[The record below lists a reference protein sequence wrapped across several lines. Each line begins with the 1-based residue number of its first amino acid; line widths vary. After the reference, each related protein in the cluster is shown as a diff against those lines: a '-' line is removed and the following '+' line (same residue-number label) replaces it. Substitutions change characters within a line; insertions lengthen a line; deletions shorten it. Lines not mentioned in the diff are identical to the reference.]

1 MIIDTKNPL
10 TKYENSSIEYKS
22 LKKAI
27 GQKADLKDLA
37 KTCVCLANTQ
47 GGYLFIGIE
56 DKDKLPP
63 LEQKINQEEMNDVIK
78 KLRSLTDSV
87 GLVNP
92 ELITHENGGEYFIIQ
107 IYPSMKTIAVT
118 SDGKVYVRVGDE
130 CVGIKG
136 EELTRL
142 AHEKGAFQWEL
153 VVTKTHISQI
163 EAENIAKFLNEIRT
177 SDRVSEFIKNQIDT
191 DILEYYKLIDED
203 YLTNLGI
210 LWLGN
215 FKQRSKLN
223 YPITVQYIVY
233 DEDERKIRK
242 VDWNLNQFN
251 PKELLLEIEKEAV
264 ELNYSFELPDGMF
277 RKQIRHYAKD
287 VVRELLVNA
296 FVHKSFTISGDIF
309 ILLYKD
315 RLEIKNPGGLPLGV
329 TKDNIL
335 HQVQR
340 RNPHL
345 IDTFKALKLM
355 ESEGSGYDLIYEKLS
370 LDGKLYPRIE
380 NDINFVKVTIYS
392 NIIDNDILQII
403 DYLAKHYQL
412 NQKEI
417 ITLGAVVRNKKIS
430 GFELSKLL
438 QLGDDK
444 LRQWI
449 DNLVEKEV
457 IVTEGKTKGLMYM
470 INSKILSSVEH
481 NLKPSLKTMEEP
493 QLRALIKEDL
503 KLHPNSKISEI
514 HKRMGDFDIKYLRK
528 IIYKM
533 YEENEIKRDG
543 EKKNMVYSLGK

>member
-1 MIIDTKNPL
+1 MIIDTRNSL
-10 TKYENSSIEYKS
+10 TKYENSTIEYKS
-22 LKKAI
+22 IKKAI
-27 GQKADLKDLA
+27 GKNSDLQGLA

-63 LEQKINQEEMNDVIK
+63 SDQKINQEEMNDVIK

-92 ELITHENGGEYFIIQ
+92 ELITHENGGEYFVIQ

-130 CVGIKG
+130 CTAIKG

-153 VVTKTHISQI
+153 VVTRTHISQI
-163 EAENIAKFLNEIRT
+163 EPENIGKFINEIRT
-177 SDRVSEFIKNQIDT
+177 SDRVSDFIKTQIDT
-191 DILEYYKLIDED
+191 DILEYYKLIDEG

-233 DEDERKIRK
+233 DKDEKKIRK

-309 ILLYKD
+309 ISLYKD

-370 LDGKLYPRIE
+370 LDGKLYPQIE

-438 QLGDDK
+438 QLGDDR
-444 LRQWI
+444 LRQWV
-449 DNLVEKEV
+449 DNLVEKNI

-470 INSKILSSVEH
+470 INPKILSSVEH
-481 NLKPSLKTMEEP
+481 DLKPSLKTMEEP
-493 QLRALIKEDL
+493 HLRALIKEDL

-514 HKRMGDFDIKYLRK
+514 HKRMGDFDLKYLRR

-533 YEENEIKRDG
+533 YDEKEINREG
-543 EKKNMVYSLGK
+543 EKKNMIYFLGK